1 MIWNS
6 PHSGIVKTGSNHARG
21 SSPTYFAADPAN
33 GCGGERSGSCA
44 YTQRRTPQ
52 SVPYKELPRLWVNE
66 FSVLRGHAK
75 RARADSTAA
84 TPSFARETQT
94 VGTGGG
100 SADPPSEVGRGDVP
114 PGRKSDMAG
123 VDDRE
128 RDEPGDEGDF
138 GNLRLED
145 AIGLFLRF
153 RGCKTEIWSAPR
165 SLAREEDAGRL
176 ARDVLG
182 DVEAAQQHDGFF
194 SAVTSDRR
202 VRRRVE

>member
-128 RDEPGDEGDF
+128 RDEPGDEGTSGISVLRTRLDF
-138 GNLRLED
+138 FFGFG
-145 AIGLFLRF
+145 AIKQGS
-153 RGCKTEIWSAPR
+153 CQPPDHSHAKKTRADSP
-165 SLAREEDAGRL
+165 
-176 ARDVLG
+176 VM
-182 DVEAAQQHDGFF
+182 F
-194 SAVTSDRR
+194 S
-202 VRRRVE
+202 EM